1 MSAPITLTGRL
12 GADPEV
18 KFSQAGKAIANLR
31 VVTDRRTKSD
41 GGDWTSVDVTW
52 WRVSAFGATAENV
65 AETLSKGDAVIIVG
79 TVKGREWEDVKTG
92 EKRTAIEVTANHIGA
107 DLSKVKSAPKVQAST
122 DDPWATTPVQS
133 SEIPF

>member
-18 KFSQAGKAIANLR
+18 KVSQTGKTIANLR

-79 TVKGREWEDVKTG
+79 TVKGREWEDVKTN
-92 EKRTAIEVTANHIGA
+92 EKRTAIEVTANHIGP
-107 DLSKVKSAPKVQAST
+107 DLSKTKSAHKVQAST